1 MKYMA
6 ICVMAVLSIAT
17 PALSQETAKAKPA
30 PCVDVEIGQDR
41 AAALNCMNDAIRAQV
56 EHTQGT
62 PSFSA
67 PTDAR
72 SPGNQVGTFN
82 NQAAQ
87 QQMGNAY
94 GVSSKPQ
101 RPKAVFLSPVLPPAV
116 AH

>member
-1 MKYMA
+1 MKYMT
-6 ICVMAVLSIAT
+6 ICVIAVLMIVR
-17 PALSQETAKAKPA
+17 PALSQETAKKRA
-30 PCVDVEIGQDR
+30 PCVDVEIGQDK

-56 EHTQGT
+56 EHTQGM
-62 PSFSA
+62 PSLSP

-87 QQMGNAY
+87 EQMGSAY
-94 GVSSKPQ
+94 GTSSKPQ
-101 RPKAVFLSPVLPPAV
+101 RPKAVFVSPVLPPAV